1 MSLPIG
7 TRAPNFTTK
16 DQDGKTINLSDFK
29 GKKVVLYFYPK
40 DMTPGCTAEACSLR
54 DNYKALQKAGYEV
67 LGISSDDE
75 KMHKKFIAKEIDI
88 CNASRPAKKEE
99 ITSLAKNGIKFEEI
113 KVAYDGLSIVVNPK
127 NTFVDYLSVEELAKI
142 WGKDSKVKTWADIR
156 PTWPAKPIKLSGPGT
171 DSGTFDFFTEAI
183 NGKAQVSRS
192 DYTKSENDNVLVQ
205 GVSGDENALAYF
217 GHAYVEANKSVL
229 KVVPVGSSLKTAITP
244 TSKTIKDGTYKPLS
258 RPLFVYVN
266 KESLKKAEV
275 KKFLTFMIN
284 NSEKLVTEVGYV
296 PLQVK
301 EYKEQTKILAR

>member
-1 MSLPIG
+1 MIQFSKTVSKTLSLLTFLAAFNASSNTTNAAVKIDGSSTVYPIIEAISEEFSKAESSIRVTAGVSG
-7 TRAPNFTTK
+7 TGGGF
-16 DQDGKTINLSDFK
+16 
-29 GKKVVLYFYPK
+29 
-40 DMTPGCTAEACSLR
+40 
-54 DNYKALQKAGYEV
+54 
-67 LGISSDDE
+67 
-75 KMHKKFIAKEIDI
+75 KKFIAKEIDI

-99 ITSLAKNGIKFEEI
+99 LADLEKNGIKFEQI
-113 KVAYDGLSIVVNPK
+113 KIAFDGLSVVVNPK
-127 NTFVDYLSVEELAKI
+127 NNFVDYLSVEELAKI

-156 PTWPAKPIKLSGPGT
+156 PTWPAKPIKLYGPGT

-205 GVSGDENALAYF
+205 GVAGDENALAYF

-229 KVVPVGSSLKTAITP
+229 KIVPVGSSLKTAIFP

-266 KESLKKAEV
+266 KESLKKPEV
-275 KKFLTFMIN
+275 KKFLTFLIN
-284 NSEKLVTEVGYV
+284 NSEKLVSEVGYV
-296 PLQVK
+296 PLQIK

>member
-1 MSLPIG
+1 MNIFSKYFTRPLVLLATFASLNGIANTTGAASVKIDGSSTVYPIIEAVSEEFSKTEPSIRVTAGVSG
-7 TRAPNFTTK
+7 TGGGF
-16 DQDGKTINLSDFK
+16 
-29 GKKVVLYFYPK
+29 
-40 DMTPGCTAEACSLR
+40 
-54 DNYKALQKAGYEV
+54 
-67 LGISSDDE
+67 
-75 KMHKKFIAKEIDI
+75 KKFIAKEIDI
-88 CNASRPAKKEE
+88 CSASRPAKKEE
-99 ITSLAKNGIKFEEI
+99 IASLAKNGIKFEEI
-113 KVAYDGLSIVVNPK
+113 KVAYDGLSLVVNPK

-156 PTWPAKPIKLSGPGT
+156 PTWPAKPIKLYGPGT

-229 KVVPVGSSLKTAITP
+229 KIVPVGSSLKTAITP

-296 PLQVK
+296 PLQAK
-301 EYKEQTKILAR
+301 EYKEQNKILAR

>member
-1 MSLPIG
+1 MIQFSKNVSKTLSLLTFVAAFNGSANTTNVASIKIDGSSTVYPIIEAVSEEFSKAEPSIRVTAGVSG
-7 TRAPNFTTK
+7 TGGGF
-16 DQDGKTINLSDFK
+16 
-29 GKKVVLYFYPK
+29 
-40 DMTPGCTAEACSLR
+40 
-54 DNYKALQKAGYEV
+54 
-67 LGISSDDE
+67 
-75 KMHKKFIAKEIDI
+75 KKFIAKEIDI

-99 ITSLAKNGIKFEEI
+99 LADLEKTGIKFEQI
-113 KVAYDGLSIVVNPK
+113 KIAFDGLSVVVNSK

-156 PTWPAKPIKLSGPGT
+156 PTWPAKPIKLYGPGT

-205 GVSGDENALAYF
+205 GVAGDEYALAYF

-229 KVVPVGSSLKTAITP
+229 KAVQIGSSLKTAVSP

-266 KESLKKAEV
+266 KESLKKPEV
-275 KKFLTFMIN
+275 KKFLTFLMN
-284 NSEKLVTEVGYV
+284 NSEKLVSEVGYV
-296 PLQVK
+296 PLQNK

>member
-1 MSLPIG
+1 MIELFKSVSKPLIILSL
-7 TRAPNFTTK
+7 
-16 DQDGKTINLSDFK
+16 
-29 GKKVVLYFYPK
+29 
-40 DMTPGCTAEACSLR
+40 
-54 DNYKALQKAGYEV
+54 
-67 LGISSDDE
+67 ISSFKTNANTTSTSSVKIDGSSTVYPIIEAVSEEFSKTDPSIRVTAGVSGTGGGF
-75 KMHKKFIAKEIDI
+75 KKFIAKEIDI
-88 CNASRPAKKEE
+88 CNASRPIKKEE
-99 ITSLAKNGIKFEEI
+99 MSELNKKGIKYEEM
-113 KVAYDGLSIVVNPK
+113 KVAFDGLSIVVNPK

-156 PTWPAKPIKLSGPGT
+156 PTWPAKPIKLYGPGT

-229 KVVPVGSSLKTAITP
+229 KVVPVGSSLKTAVSP

-258 RPLFVYVN
+258 RPLYVYVN

-275 KKFLTFMIN
+275 KKFLSFMIN
-284 NSEKLVTEVGYV
+284 NSEKLVSEVGYV
-296 PLQVK
+296 PLQAK
-301 EYKEQTKILAR
+301 EYKEQNKILAR

>member
-1 MSLPIG
+1 MNIFSKYFTKPLALLTTLASLNGIANTAGAASVKIDGSSTVYPIIEAVSEEFSKTEPSIRVTAGVSG
-7 TRAPNFTTK
+7 TGGGF
-16 DQDGKTINLSDFK
+16 
-29 GKKVVLYFYPK
+29 
-40 DMTPGCTAEACSLR
+40 
-54 DNYKALQKAGYEV
+54 
-67 LGISSDDE
+67 
-75 KMHKKFIAKEIDI
+75 KKFIAKEIDI
-88 CNASRPAKKEE
+88 CSASRPAKKEE
-99 ITSLAKNGIKFEEI
+99 IANLAKNGIKFEEI

-142 WGKDSKVKTWADIR
+142 WGKDSNVKTWADIR
-156 PTWPAKPIKLSGPGT
+156 PTWPAKPIKLYGPGT

-217 GHAYVEANKSVL
+217 GHSYVEANKSVL
-229 KVVPVGSSLKTAITP
+229 KVVPIGSSLKTAITP

>member
-1 MSLPIG
+1 MNIFSKYFTKPLALLTTLASLNGIANTTGAASVKIDGSSTVYPIIEAVSEEFSKTEPSIRVTAGVSG
-7 TRAPNFTTK
+7 TGGGF
-16 DQDGKTINLSDFK
+16 
-29 GKKVVLYFYPK
+29 
-40 DMTPGCTAEACSLR
+40 
-54 DNYKALQKAGYEV
+54 
-67 LGISSDDE
+67 
-75 KMHKKFIAKEIDI
+75 KKFIAKEIDI

-156 PTWPAKPIKLSGPGT
+156 PTWPAKPIKLYGPGT

>member
-1 MSLPIG
+1 MFELFRSVSKPITIATFLASLSAIANTTSAASVKIDGSSTVYPIIEAVSEEFSKTEPNIRVTAGVSG
-7 TRAPNFTTK
+7 TGGGF
-16 DQDGKTINLSDFK
+16 
-29 GKKVVLYFYPK
+29 
-40 DMTPGCTAEACSLR
+40 
-54 DNYKALQKAGYEV
+54 
-67 LGISSDDE
+67 
-75 KMHKKFIAKEIDI
+75 KKFIAKEIDI

-99 ITSLAKNGIKFEEI
+99 LSELSKNGIKFEEI
-113 KVAYDGLSIVVNPK
+113 KIAYDGLSIVVNPK

-156 PTWPAKPIKLSGPGT
+156 PTWPAKPIKLYGPGT

-229 KVVPVGSSLKTAITP
+229 KVVPVGSTLKTAITP

-275 KKFLTFMIN
+275 KKFLTFMMSE
-284 NSEKLVTEVGYV
+284 SEKLVTEVGYV
-296 PLQVK
+296 PLQAK
-301 EYKEQTKILAR
+301 EYKEQNKILAR

>member
-1 MSLPIG
+1 MFELFKSVSKPITIATFLASLSAIANTTSAASVKIDGSSTVYPIIEAVSEEFSKTEPNIRVTAGVSG
-7 TRAPNFTTK
+7 TGGGF
-16 DQDGKTINLSDFK
+16 
-29 GKKVVLYFYPK
+29 
-40 DMTPGCTAEACSLR
+40 
-54 DNYKALQKAGYEV
+54 
-67 LGISSDDE
+67 
-75 KMHKKFIAKEIDI
+75 KKFIAKEIDI

-99 ITSLAKNGIKFEEI
+99 LSELSKNGIKFEEI
-113 KVAYDGLSIVVNPK
+113 KIAYDGLSIVVNPK

-156 PTWPAKPIKLSGPGT
+156 PTWPAKPIKLYGPGT

-217 GHAYVEANKSVL
+217 GHAYVEANKSIL
-229 KVVPVGSSLKTAITP
+229 KVVPVGPSAKAAILPSSK
-244 TSKTIKDGTYKPLS
+244 SIKDGTYKPLS

-266 KESLKKAEV
+266 KESLKKTEV

-284 NSEKLVTEVGYV
+284 QSEKLVTEVGYV
-296 PLQVK
+296 PLQAK
-301 EYKEQTKILAR
+301 EYKEQNKILAR

>member
-1 MSLPIG
+1 MFELFKSVSKPITIATFLASLSAIANTTSAASVKIDGSSTVYPIIEAVSEEFSKTEPNIRVTAGVSG
-7 TRAPNFTTK
+7 TGGGF
-16 DQDGKTINLSDFK
+16 
-29 GKKVVLYFYPK
+29 
-40 DMTPGCTAEACSLR
+40 
-54 DNYKALQKAGYEV
+54 
-67 LGISSDDE
+67 
-75 KMHKKFIAKEIDI
+75 KKFIAKEIDI

-99 ITSLAKNGIKFEEI
+99 LSELSKNGIKFEEI
-113 KVAYDGLSIVVNPK
+113 KIAYDGLSIVVNPK

-156 PTWPAKPIKLSGPGT
+156 PTWPAKPIKLYGPGT

-229 KVVPVGSSLKTAITP
+229 KVVPVGSTLKTAITP

-258 RPLFVYVN
+258 RPLFIYVN

-284 NSEKLVTEVGYV
+284 QSEKLVTEVGYV
-296 PLQVK
+296 PLQAK
-301 EYKEQTKILAR
+301 EYKEQNKILAR

>member
-1 MSLPIG
+1 MIELFKSVSKPLIILSL
-7 TRAPNFTTK
+7 
-16 DQDGKTINLSDFK
+16 
-29 GKKVVLYFYPK
+29 
-40 DMTPGCTAEACSLR
+40 
-54 DNYKALQKAGYEV
+54 
-67 LGISSDDE
+67 ISSFKTNANTTSTSSVKIDGSSTVYPIIEAVSEEFSKTDPSIRVTAGVSGTGGGF
-75 KMHKKFIAKEIDI
+75 KKFIAKEIDI
-88 CNASRPAKKEE
+88 CNASRPIKKEE
-99 ITSLAKNGIKFEEI
+99 MSELNKKGIKYEEM
-113 KVAYDGLSIVVNPK
+113 KVAFDGLSIVVNPK

-156 PTWPAKPIKLSGPGT
+156 PTWPAKPIKLYGPGT

-229 KVVPVGSSLKTAITP
+229 KVVPVGSSLKTAVSP

>member
-1 MSLPIG
+1 MLMNIFSKYFTKPLALLTTLASLNGIANTTGAASVKIDGSSTVYPIIEAVSEEFSKTEPSIRVTAGVSG
-7 TRAPNFTTK
+7 TGGGF
-16 DQDGKTINLSDFK
+16 
-29 GKKVVLYFYPK
+29 
-40 DMTPGCTAEACSLR
+40 
-54 DNYKALQKAGYEV
+54 
-67 LGISSDDE
+67 
-75 KMHKKFIAKEIDI
+75 KKFIAKEIDI

-156 PTWPAKPIKLSGPGT
+156 PTWPAKPIKLYGPGT